1 MDADESFVLR
11 RKLAE
16 YVDFAAS
23 KMKSKLQLHSSGIC
37 MFKHDQSEMEF
48 AIELPGGSDIVYF
61 YAPIC
66 RVPYDFTEQFFEKLL
81 ENNLHGVANN
91 QASFGLDRKTQN
103 IVLTYSIAMGHID
116 AIAFENIL
124 FNFMKTAIKAAAN
137 TVAWIEEICAKYTL
151 SDEELE
157 DEVGE
162 TAKNIKMKV

>member
-1 MDADESFVLR
+1 MDAEKSFVLH

-16 YVDFAAS
+16 YIDSAAA

-37 MFKHDQSEMEF
+37 MFKYDQNGMEF
-48 AIELPGGSDIVYF
+48 AIELPKGSDIVYF

-103 IVLTYSIAMGHID
+103 IVLTYSIAMCHID
-116 AIAFENIL
+116 AVAFENIL
-124 FNFMKTAIKAAAN
+124 FNFMKIAAKAAAN
-137 TVAWIEEICAKYTL
+137 AVAWIEEIAAKYTL

-157 DEVGE
+157 GE
-162 TAKNIKMKV
+162 IGEAAKNIKMRV